1 MQFTLEQFTQLMA
14 LAASITFFGF
24 FSYHCG
30 LRDKRKLINSAQQKQ
45 RATETEIAYLNRE
58 LAFVEMHTEVN
69 KRAVELLH
77 DELEAANLIKQ
88 RQLDAVLLAEDTAD
102 AYIEL
107 TAHMKNEIEAM
118 RLKVL
123 SENQSKTIRQASS
136 QLVLTAQLMEAFR
149 NKESAT
155 SQRTL
160 AKRLLDIVEPTDPT
174 PAEEAA

>member
-45 RATETEIAYLNRE
+45 RATETENANLKHE
-58 LAFVEMHTEVN
+58 LAFIEMHTEVN
-69 KRAVELLH
+69 RRAVELLN

-88 RQLDAVLLAEDTAD
+88 RQIDAVPLAEDTAD

-107 TAHMKNEIEAM
+107 TAHMKNELEAM